1 MKYFKDILSE
11 VSQPKAPE
19 EKRFK
24 DQHEIETIDHPVA
37 LDSQFSGDIE
47 GLTSKKR
54 EADYDKGEDQKAY
67 DKAYK
72 KKVSQTLP
80 KRGTTITT
88 DQEDVLEDI
97 DLDALLDFNEGE
109 MTVEELDEVI
119 GTIKKVANRFTTAG
133 RADAAERKVGKMV
146 KKDKDKARLAKAKE
160 RLKKAKD
167 AKIARQ
173 KASMQKIKDTFKSA
187 TSKLRTADTEVD
199 ATNMVKEATLTV
211 NDFTGKTDDGN
222 NSDSVNEPSSKKGGL
237 RSRIKIKTIGSGRFG
252 GDKVQMTGSE
262 EDLISYAKR
271 HLGGEGDTLAQ
282 ISSSIGESVGPVSEQ
297 ANYVFDTYKGAKD
310 FGKKVNG
317 MPTNIVKVGNSKVY
331 MVELR
336 PGTSQ
341 KDQEKAAKIAVSIGL
356 SESVENL
363 DEASPTAW
371 TNLRNDQRDRV
382 RQEYQKLKAEYEKAQ
397 EKHDYHYNDIEGDER
412 TADRMMDR
420 MEMIKDK
427 QDKLVQKYGRGVYK
441 AVGFRTGNR
450 ANEEMSI
457 TEILGFKNKT
467 KEDDEEA
474 KLNRDKDVEEDVCTN
489 CKDPHCKDGK
499 CEEDIIEDDSEKA
512 KDDSVDTNTSSL
524 EDQPK
529 EAPKVKA
536 PKPSPTSVNIKA
548 GGKNIQL
555 TFKEML
561 DKVSSED
568 ELLESPQE
576 EIPMMLKQL
585 QFICYAS
592 EEISEYLQSGVDPE
606 EWWQNK
612 LAGVFSN
619 VKSLY
624 AWSKGDQL
632 VNKPLSAAAMFDK
645 AGMKMHFEETE
656 EELYESPVKMSGRNV
671 KVRAGMLKTADGKR
685 VKINKD
691 EAKLLTDFFKNVKN
705 VNNKKEMIDQ
715 LSQSEGG
722 YKEVLTF
729 AELS

>member
-11 VSQPKAPE
+11 VGQPKAPE

-24 DQHEIETIDHPVA
+24 DQHEIEKIDHPVA
-37 LDSQFSGDIE
+37 SDSQFSGDIE

-54 EADYDKGEDQKAY
+54 EADYAKGDDKKAY

-72 KKVSQTLP
+72 KKVAQTLP

-97 DLDALLDFNEGE
+97 DLDALLDFNENE

-119 GTIKKVANRFTTAG
+119 GLVKKVANRFTVSG
-133 RADAAERKVGKMV
+133 RADAAE
-146 KKDKDKARLAKAKE
+146 KKADKFEKKQKDRDRLKKAKE
-160 RLKKAKD
+160 RLQKAKD
-167 AKIARQ
+167 AQQ
-173 KASMQKIKDTFKSA
+173 KLKQKINSE
-187 TSKLRTADTEVD
+187 TEVD
-199 ATNMVKEATLTV
+199 GEVV
-211 NDFTGKTDDGN
+211 N
-222 NSDSVNEPSSKKGGL
+222 
-237 RSRIKIKTIGSGRFG
+237 
-252 GDKVQMTGSE
+252 
-262 EDLISYAKR
+262 
-271 HLGGEGDTLAQ
+271 
-282 ISSSIGESVGPVSEQ
+282 
-297 ANYVFDTYKGAKD
+297 
-310 FGKKVNG
+310 
-317 MPTNIVKVGNSKVY
+317 
-331 MVELR
+331 
-336 PGTSQ
+336 
-341 KDQEKAAKIAVSIGL
+341 
-356 SESVENL
+356 
-363 DEASPTAW
+363 EASPTAW

-382 RQEYQKLKAEYEKAQ
+382 RQEYQKLKAEYDKAQ
-397 EKHDYHYNDIEGDER
+397 EKHDYHYNDIDGDER

-467 KEDDEEA
+467 KDDMKDKEE
-474 KLNRDKDVEEDVCTN
+474 VEEKVDAPIQV
-489 CKDPHCKDGK
+489 
-499 CEEDIIEDDSEKA
+499 EDDSDDNKKTLENQPDETSKA
-512 KDDSVDTNTSSL
+512 KDKKTPAVSSDDSSDTNTSSL
-524 EDQPK
+524 EDQPT

-536 PKPSPTSVNIKA
+536 PKASPTSVNIKA

-561 DKVSSED
+561 NKVSSEE

-585 QFICYAS
+585 QFICYSS
-592 EEISEYLQSGVDPE
+592 EEIAEYLQSGVDPQ

-612 LAGVFSN
+612 LAEVFSN

-624 AWSKGDQL
+624 AYAKGDQM

-656 EELYESPVKMSGRNV
+656 DELYESPVKMSGRNV
-671 KVRAGMLKTADGKR
+671 NIRAGMLKTADGKR

-691 EAKLLTDFFKNVKN
+691 QAKLLTDFFKNVKN

-722 YKEVLTF
+722 FQEVLTF
-729 AELS
+729 AELA

>member
-11 VSQPKAPE
+11 VGQPKAPE

-24 DQHEIETIDHPVA
+24 DQHEIEKIDHPVA
-37 LDSQFSGDIE
+37 SDSQFSGDIE

-54 EADYDKGEDQKAY
+54 EADYAKGDDKKAY

-72 KKVSQTLP
+72 KKVAQTLP

-97 DLDALLDFNEGE
+97 DLDALLDFNENE

-119 GTIKKVANRFTTAG
+119 GLVKKVANRFTVSG
-133 RADAAERKVGKMV
+133 RADAAE
-146 KKDKDKARLAKAKE
+146 KKADKFEKKQKDRDRLKKAKE
-160 RLKKAKD
+160 RLQKAKD
-167 AKIARQ
+167 AQQ
-173 KASMQKIKDTFKSA
+173 KLKQKINSE
-187 TSKLRTADTEVD
+187 TEVD
-199 ATNMVKEATLTV
+199 GEVV
-211 NDFTGKTDDGN
+211 N
-222 NSDSVNEPSSKKGGL
+222 
-237 RSRIKIKTIGSGRFG
+237 
-252 GDKVQMTGSE
+252 
-262 EDLISYAKR
+262 
-271 HLGGEGDTLAQ
+271 
-282 ISSSIGESVGPVSEQ
+282 
-297 ANYVFDTYKGAKD
+297 
-310 FGKKVNG
+310 
-317 MPTNIVKVGNSKVY
+317 
-331 MVELR
+331 
-336 PGTSQ
+336 
-341 KDQEKAAKIAVSIGL
+341 
-356 SESVENL
+356 
-363 DEASPTAW
+363 EASPTAW

-397 EKHDYHYNDIEGDER
+397 EKHDYHYNDIDGDER

-467 KEDDEEA
+467 KNDKEA
-474 KLNRDKDVEEDVCTN
+474 ELDLDKDVEENAIQV
-489 CKDPHCKDGK
+489 
-499 CEEDIIEDDSEKA
+499 EDDSDDNKKTLENQPDETSKA
-512 KDDSVDTNTSSL
+512 KDKKTPAVSSDDSSDTNTSSL
-524 EDQPK
+524 EDQPT

-536 PKPSPTSVNIKA
+536 PKASPTSVNIKA

-561 DKVSSED
+561 NKVSSEE

-585 QFICYAS
+585 QFICYSS
-592 EEISEYLQSGVDPE
+592 EEIAEYLQSGVDPQ

-612 LAGVFSN
+612 LAEVFSN

-624 AWSKGDQL
+624 AYAKGDQM

-656 EELYESPVKMSGRNV
+656 DELYESPVRMSGRNV
-671 KVRAGMLKTADGKR
+671 NVKAGTLKTADGKR
-685 VKINKD
+685 VKINRD
-691 EAKLLTDFFKNVKN
+691 QAKLLTDFFKNVKN
-705 VNNKKEMIDQ
+705 VNNKKEMMDQ

-722 YKEVLTF
+722 FQEVLTF
-729 AELS
+729 AELA

>member
-24 DQHEIETIDHPVA
+24 DQHEIEKIDHPVA
-37 LDSQFSGDIE
+37 LDSQFSGEIE

-88 DQEDVLEDI
+88 DQEDVLENL
-97 DLDALLDFNEGE
+97 DLDALLDFNENE

-119 GTIKKVANRFTTAG
+119 GTIKKVANRFSTSG
-133 RADAAERKVGKMV
+133 RADAAEKRADKFEK
-146 KKDKDKARLAKAKE
+146 KQKDKERLQKAKE
-160 RLKKAKD
+160 RLQKAKD
-167 AKIARQ
+167 AQ
-173 KASMQKIKDTFKSA
+173 KKAQQ
-187 TSKLRTADTEVD
+187 KLRADTEVD
-199 ATNMVKEATLTV
+199 DTNMV
-211 NDFTGKTDDGN
+211 
-222 NSDSVNEPSSKKGGL
+222 S
-237 RSRIKIKTIGSGRFG
+237 
-252 GDKVQMTGSE
+252 
-262 EDLISYAKR
+262 
-271 HLGGEGDTLAQ
+271 
-282 ISSSIGESVGPVSEQ
+282 
-297 ANYVFDTYKGAKD
+297 
-310 FGKKVNG
+310 
-317 MPTNIVKVGNSKVY
+317 
-331 MVELR
+331 
-336 PGTSQ
+336 
-341 KDQEKAAKIAVSIGL
+341 
-356 SESVENL
+356 
-363 DEASPTAW
+363 EASPSAW
-371 TNLRNDQRDRV
+371 TKLPDHARDRI
-382 RQEYQKLKAEYEKAQ
+382 RKEYQQMKAEKDKAYD
-397 EKHDYHYNDIEGDER
+397 KFDFHSNDIDGDER
-412 TADRMMDR
+412 VADRMQDR
-420 MEMIKDK
+420 MDQIQSKIDA
-427 QDKLVQKYGRGVYK
+427 LIAKYGRGVYK
-441 AVGFRTGNR
+441 DVGYRQKR
-450 ANEEMSI
+450 EDMSI
-457 TEILGFKNKT
+457 TEILGFKNK
-467 KEDDEEA
+467 KPGEEEPEPKDDM
-474 KLNRDKDVEEDVCTN
+474 EEDVCSDCN
-489 CKDPHCKDGK
+489 CK
-499 CEEDIIEDDSEKA
+499 IEDCECK
-512 KDDSVDTNTSSL
+512 V
-524 EDQPK
+524 EDADETEAGETLNKQDK
-529 EAPKVKA
+529 KAPKVKEEDTDTVSADTLDSQPTKA
-536 PKPSPTSVNIKA
+536 PKVRPEKKSPSAVEIGVGGGRKIKV
-548 GGKNIQL
+548 

-671 KVRAGMLKTADGKR
+671 NIKAGMLKTADGKR

-691 EAKLLTDFFKNVKN
+691 QAKLLTDFFKNVKN

-722 YKEVLTF
+722 FQEVLTF
-729 AELS
+729 AELA

>member
-37 LDSQFSGDIE
+37 LDSQFSGEIE

-54 EADYDKGEDQKAY
+54 EADYDKGEDKKAY

-88 DQEDVLEDI
+88 DQEDVLEDV
-97 DLDALLDFNEGE
+97 DLDALLDFNESE

-119 GTIKKVANRFTTAG
+119 GTIKKVAKRFSTSG
-133 RADAAERKVGKMV
+133 RADAAEKRADKAE
-146 KKDKDKARLAKAKE
+146 KKIKDKARLAKAKE
-160 RLKKAKD
+160 RLQKAKD
-167 AKIARQ
+167 AQ
-173 KASMQKIKDTFKSA
+173 KKAQE
-187 TSKLRTADTEVD
+187 KLRADTEVD
-199 ATNMVKEATLTV
+199 DTNMVV
-211 NDFTGKTDDGN
+211 
-222 NSDSVNEPSSKKGGL
+222 
-237 RSRIKIKTIGSGRFG
+237 
-252 GDKVQMTGSE
+252 
-262 EDLISYAKR
+262 
-271 HLGGEGDTLAQ
+271 
-282 ISSSIGESVGPVSEQ
+282 
-297 ANYVFDTYKGAKD
+297 
-310 FGKKVNG
+310 
-317 MPTNIVKVGNSKVY
+317 
-331 MVELR
+331 
-336 PGTSQ
+336 
-341 KDQEKAAKIAVSIGL
+341 
-356 SESVENL
+356 
-363 DEASPTAW
+363 EASPDA
-371 TNLRNDQRDRV
+371 
-382 RQEYQKLKAEYEKAQ
+382 
-397 EKHDYHYNDIEGDER
+397 
-412 TADRMMDR
+412 
-420 MEMIKDK
+420 
-427 QDKLVQKYGRGVYK
+427 
-441 AVGFRTGNR
+441 
-450 ANEEMSI
+450 MSI
-457 TEILGFKNKT
+457 TEILGFKNKS
-467 KEDDEEA
+467 KEDKESEKNIEQDIEEKA
-474 KLNRDKDVEEDVCTN
+474 DICSCCDNEITEKGCGCDSDC
-489 CKDPHCKDGK
+489 PHCGGHG
-499 CEEDIIEDDSEKA
+499 ITEDDS
-512 KDDSVDTNTSSL
+512 DDNKKTL
-524 EDQPK
+524 EDQPDETSK
-529 EAPKVKA
+529 AKDKKTPAVSSSDSSDTNSSSLEKQPVDAPKVKA

-656 EELYESPVKMSGRNV
+656 DELYESPVKMSGRNV
-671 KVRAGMLKTADGKR
+671 NIKAGMLKTADGKR

-722 YKEVLTF
+722 FKEVLTF
-729 AELS
+729 AELA

>member
-97 DLDALLDFNEGE
+97 DLDALLDFNESE

-119 GTIKKVANRFTTAG
+119 GMVKKVANRFTTSG
-133 RADAAERKVGKMV
+133 RADAAEKRADKFEK
-146 KKDKDKARLAKAKE
+146 KQKDKLRLKKAKE
-160 RLKKAKD
+160 RLQKAKD
-167 AKIARQ
+167 AQQKLRQ
-173 KASMQKIKDTFKSA
+173 KINSE
-187 TSKLRTADTEVD
+187 TEVD
-199 ATNMVKEATLTV
+199 GEVV
-211 NDFTGKTDDGN
+211 N
-222 NSDSVNEPSSKKGGL
+222 
-237 RSRIKIKTIGSGRFG
+237 
-252 GDKVQMTGSE
+252 
-262 EDLISYAKR
+262 
-271 HLGGEGDTLAQ
+271 
-282 ISSSIGESVGPVSEQ
+282 
-297 ANYVFDTYKGAKD
+297 
-310 FGKKVNG
+310 
-317 MPTNIVKVGNSKVY
+317 
-331 MVELR
+331 
-336 PGTSQ
+336 
-341 KDQEKAAKIAVSIGL
+341 
-356 SESVENL
+356 
-363 DEASPTAW
+363 EASPTAW
-371 TNLRNDQRDRV
+371 TKLRNDQRDRV

-397 EKHDYHYNDIEGDER
+397 EKHDYHYNDINGNER

-467 KEDDEEA
+467 KDDM
-474 KLNRDKDVEEDVCTN
+474 KDKESDLDKDLENDVEEDVCTS
-489 CKDPHCKDGK
+489 CKDPSCKDGK
-499 CEEDIIEDDSEKA
+499 CEDIIEDDSDKVKE

-656 EELYESPVKMSGRNV
+656 EELNESPVRMSGRNV
-671 KVRAGMLKTADGKR
+671 KVNAGMLKTADGKR

-691 EAKLLTDFFKNVKN
+691 DAKLLTDFFKNVKN

>member
-11 VSQPKAPE
+11 VGQPKAPE

-24 DQHEIETIDHPVA
+24 DQHEIEKIDHPVA
-37 LDSQFSGDIE
+37 SDSQFSGDIE

-54 EADYDKGEDQKAY
+54 EADYAKGDDKKAY

-72 KKVSQTLP
+72 KKVAQTLP

-97 DLDALLDFNEGE
+97 DLDALLDFNENE

-119 GTIKKVANRFTTAG
+119 GMVKKVANRFTTSG
-133 RADAAERKVGKMV
+133 RADAAE
-146 KKDKDKARLAKAKE
+146 KKADKFEKKQKDRDRLKKAKE
-160 RLKKAKD
+160 RLQKAKD
-167 AKIARQ
+167 AQQ
-173 KASMQKIKDTFKSA
+173 KLKQKINSE
-187 TSKLRTADTEVD
+187 TEVD
-199 ATNMVKEATLTV
+199 GEVV
-211 NDFTGKTDDGN
+211 N
-222 NSDSVNEPSSKKGGL
+222 
-237 RSRIKIKTIGSGRFG
+237 
-252 GDKVQMTGSE
+252 
-262 EDLISYAKR
+262 
-271 HLGGEGDTLAQ
+271 
-282 ISSSIGESVGPVSEQ
+282 
-297 ANYVFDTYKGAKD
+297 
-310 FGKKVNG
+310 
-317 MPTNIVKVGNSKVY
+317 
-331 MVELR
+331 
-336 PGTSQ
+336 
-341 KDQEKAAKIAVSIGL
+341 
-356 SESVENL
+356 
-363 DEASPTAW
+363 EASPTAW

-382 RQEYQKLKAEYEKAQ
+382 RQEYQKLKAEYDKAQ
-397 EKHDYHYNDIEGDER
+397 EKHDYHYNDIDGDER

-467 KEDDEEA
+467 KDDMKDKEE
-474 KLNRDKDVEEDVCTN
+474 VEEKVDAPIQV
-489 CKDPHCKDGK
+489 
-499 CEEDIIEDDSEKA
+499 EDDSDDNKKTLENQPDETPKA
-512 KDDSVDTNTSSL
+512 KDKKTPAVSSDDSSDTNTSSL
-524 EDQPK
+524 EDQPT

-536 PKPSPTSVNIKA
+536 PKASPTSVNIKA

-561 DKVSSED
+561 NKVSSEE

-585 QFICYAS
+585 QFICYSS

-612 LAGVFSN
+612 LAEVFSN

-624 AWSKGDQL
+624 AYAKGDQM

-656 EELYESPVKMSGRNV
+656 DELYESPVRMSGRNV
-671 KVRAGMLKTADGKR
+671 NVKAGTLKTADGKR
-685 VKINKD
+685 VKINRD
-691 EAKLLTDFFKNVKN
+691 QAKLLTDFFKNVKN
-705 VNNKKEMIDQ
+705 VNNKKEMMDQ

-722 YKEVLTF
+722 FQEVLTF
-729 AELS
+729 AELA